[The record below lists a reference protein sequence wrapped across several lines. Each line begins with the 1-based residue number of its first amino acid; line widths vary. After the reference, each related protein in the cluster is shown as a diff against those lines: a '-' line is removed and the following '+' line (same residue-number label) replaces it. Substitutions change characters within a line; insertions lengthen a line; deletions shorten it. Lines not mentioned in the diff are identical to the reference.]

1 MAAGAGGIVAI
12 GADHELAPLVIGL
25 GAGRGR
31 SGGERVGLAADK
43 RSQRLA
49 VPVGDPDDHPGDL
62 DGIAEADLGQLAV
75 PADLRGNRDP
85 GLRASPPHATVR

>member
-1 MAAGAGGIVAI
+1 MAGGAGGIVAI

-31 SGGERVGLAADK
+31 SGGERVGLAAE

-49 VPVGDPDDHPGDL
+49 VHVGDPDDHPGDL
-62 DGIAEADLGQLAV
+62 DGIAEADLRRLAA
-75 PADLRGNRDP
+75 PADLRGHPAKRDRRRFDA
-85 GLRASPPHATVR
+85 GRR

>member
-31 SGGERVGLAADK
+31 SGGERVGLAAEE
-43 RSQRLA
+43 RSQRRA
-49 VPVGDPDDHPGDL
+49 VHVGDPDDHPGDL
-62 DGIAEADLGQLAV
+62 DGIAEADLRRLAA
-75 PADLRGNRDP
+75 PADLGGHPAKRDRRRYDA
-85 GLRASPPHATVR
+85 GRR